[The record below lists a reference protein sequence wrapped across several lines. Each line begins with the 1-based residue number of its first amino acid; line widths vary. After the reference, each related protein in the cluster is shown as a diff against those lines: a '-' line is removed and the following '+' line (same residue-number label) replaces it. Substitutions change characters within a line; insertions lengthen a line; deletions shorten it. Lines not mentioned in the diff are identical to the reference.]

1 MKKLTILTLL
11 CFVMLLSVSPV
22 AAIVYGDLDGN
33 AHPNVGLISRPD
45 PDNPSEQ
52 RSVCTGTLISERVFL
67 TAGHC
72 TDFLQQLINAGSLTL
87 DGIKVSF
94 DPDDAIH
101 NGLLAV
107 SDIKTHPAFDGFKPT
122 SNLYDVGVLILEKSP
137 KKVTPAIL
145 APQGFLDSL
154 SRKQLNEAKFTVVG
168 YGTTLDFPPPQFNSP
183 DGKRR
188 VAESQFQSLQET
200 VIKLKQNKATG
211 DGGTCSGDSGGP
223 AFWRTREGQEILVGI
238 TSFGD
243 SVCVNLGAYYRA
255 DISDTLNF
263 LAEQ

>member
-1 MKKLTILTLL
+1 
-11 CFVMLLSVSPV
+11 
-22 AAIVYGDLDGN
+22 
-33 AHPNVGLISRPD
+33 
-45 PDNPSEQ
+45 
-52 RSVCTGTLISERVFL
+52 
-67 TAGHC
+67 
-72 TDFLQQLINAGSLTL
+72 LTL

-101 NGLLAV
+101 DGLLAV
-107 SDIKTHPAFDGFKPT
+107 SDMKTHPAFDGSKPT
-122 SNLYDVGVLILEKSP
+122 SNLHDVGVLILEKSQ

-154 SRKQLNEAKFTVVG
+154 SRKQLNGAKFTVVG

-188 VAESQFQSLQET
+188 VAESQFQSLQAT

-223 AFWRTREGQEILVGI
+223 TFWRTPEGQEILVGI

-255 DISDTLNF
+255 DISETLNF
-263 LAEQ
+263 IAAQ

>member
-1 MKKLTILTLL
+1 MKKITILALL
-11 CFVMLLSVSPV
+11 FLVVLLSVTPV

-33 AHPNVGLISRPD
+33 THPSVALLSRVD
-45 PDNPSEQ
+45 PNNPGQQ
-52 RSVCTGTLISERVFL
+52 RPVCTGTLISERVVL

-107 SDIKTHPAFDGFKPT
+107 SDIKTHPAFDGSKPT
-122 SNLYDVGVLILEKSP
+122 SNLHDVGVLILEKSQ
-137 KKVTPAIL
+137 KKVTPATL
-145 APQGFLDSL
+145 APKGFLDSL
-154 SRKQLNEAKFTVVG
+154 SRDQLNGARFVVVG
-168 YGTTLDFPPPQFNSP
+168 YGATLEFPPPQIIFP

-188 VAESQFQSLQET
+188 VAESQFQSLQKT
-200 VIKLKQNKATG
+200 VLKLKQNKATG

-223 AFWRTREGQEILVGI
+223 AFWRTPEGQEILVGI

-255 DISDTLNF
+255 DISDTLDF
-263 LAEQ
+263 IAAQ